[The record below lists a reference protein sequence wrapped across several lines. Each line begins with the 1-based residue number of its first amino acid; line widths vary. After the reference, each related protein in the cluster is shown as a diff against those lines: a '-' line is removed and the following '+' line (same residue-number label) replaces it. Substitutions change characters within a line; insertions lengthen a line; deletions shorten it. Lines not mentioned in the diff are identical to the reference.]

1 MIKLKNLL
9 LWIEKYSLYY
19 NAFSHV
25 RVYIAGR
32 SFSSSERQ
40 RAIRKK
46 SYSSNWCLLKTTL

>member
-9 LWIEKYSLYY
+9 LLIEKYSLYY

-32 SFSSSERQ
+32 SFSARERQ

-46 SYSSNWCLLKTTL
+46 SYSSN